1 MANRRLIIT
10 FALVFALAFSLFYY
24 VLFTTVDFGSVSTQQ
39 RTLYLNQVG
48 IFAEKENADK
58 ICEKLEKKKM
68 NAYQIEKNDQI
79 YVVTSIYEDKE
90 QTEKEGK
97 TLTEMEMSYLTKK
110 VTAEGREMVQAVDEK
125 DYVKVL
131 EAVQSDEDTGS

>member
-1 MANRRLIIT
+1 
-10 FALVFALAFSLFYY
+10 
-24 VLFTTVDFGSVSTQQ
+24 
-39 RTLYLNQVG
+39 
-48 IFAEKENADK
+48 
-58 ICEKLEKKKM
+58 M

>member
-1 MANRRLIIT
+1 MRNRKVIVS
-10 FALVFALAFSLFYY
+10 FALVFAAVFALFYY
-24 VLFTTVDFGSVSTQQ
+24 VLFQFLSAKGGTEA

-48 IFAEKENADK
+48 IFDEKENADK

>member
-1 MANRRLIIT
+1 
-10 FALVFALAFSLFYY
+10 
-24 VLFTTVDFGSVSTQQ
+24 
-39 RTLYLNQVG
+39 
-48 IFAEKENADK
+48 
-58 ICEKLEKKKM
+58 M

-97 TLTEMEMSYLTKK
+97 ILTEMEMSYLTKK

>member
-1 MANRRLIIT
+1 MRNRKVIVS
-10 FALVFALAFSLFYY
+10 FALVFAAVFALFYY
-24 VLFTTVDFGSVSTQQ
+24 VLFQLLSAKGGTEA

-68 NAYQIEKNDQI
+68 NAYQI